1 MRNQAKTLGI
11 MAIFKGSPNRPT
23 FREKSYYTT
32 LTRIGSKLG
41 IRVVVFSPRQ
51 VDFTSRM
58 VIGFELIE
66 RVWKRRK
73 IPFPQLIYDRY
84 FMGPHIAKYK
94 PIIERLQNDPQIT
107 FLGHGL
113 SGKWQVYNILIK
125 SDILQK
131 WLPHTQ
137 LFSPTLLEKNLAEQ
151 GAVIIKP
158 MAGTHGSGVIRVSS
172 VNKGYELMGR
182 TQDNKPFTR
191 MIPTKEGLLT
201 RIQKLTAG
209 RKYILQPYL
218 SLHTTDGLPFDI
230 RILVQ
235 KNGKGNWT
243 TTGKAVRVGKKESI
257 TSNLHGGGIAV
268 RLEDFL
274 SQHYPHNLCKEIEKE
289 VNMLAQLLPPFLEEN
304 HGRLVELG
312 IDVGVDT
319 QGHVWIIEV
328 NSRPGRTVFRQIED
342 GNARLRSVAL
352 PVKYAKYL
360 LKERIGG

>member
-1 MRNQAKTLGI
+1 MRRQEKTLGI
-11 MAIFKGSPNRPT
+11 MAIFKGSPNQPT

-41 IRVVVFSPRQ
+41 IRIVVFSPRQ
-51 VDFTSRM
+51 VDFTSRTI
-58 VIGFELIE
+58 VGFELIE
-66 RVWKRRK
+66 HTWQRIE

-84 FMGPHIAKYK
+84 FMGPHITKYRS
-94 PIIERLQNDPQIT
+94 IIERLQNDPKIT
-107 FLGHGL
+107 FLGRGL
-113 SGKWQVYNILIK
+113 SGKWQVHNILMK
-125 SDILQK
+125 SKNLQK
-131 WLPHTQ
+131 WLPQTK
-137 LFSPTLLEKNLAEQ
+137 LFSPTLLETNLAEQ

-158 MAGTHGSGVIRVSS
+158 MAGTHGSGVIRICS
-172 VNKGYELMGR
+172 VKKGYELIGR
-182 TQDNKPFTR
+182 TRDNKPFTR
-191 MIPTKEGLLT
+191 TLTTKKNLLSCIKKIT
-201 RIQKLTAG
+201 KG

-218 SLHTTDGLPFDI
+218 KLHTSDGFPFDI

-235 KNGKGNWT
+235 KNGRGKWT

-268 RLEDFL
+268 PLEDFL
-274 SQHYPHNLCKEIEKE
+274 MKHYPHDLCHQIIEE
-289 VNMLAQLLPPFLEEN
+289 VGMLAQLLPPFLEKH

-342 GNARLRSVAL
+342 GNARLHSVAQ
-352 PVKYAKYL
+352 PVKYAEYL
-360 LKERIGG
+360 LNKRIGG